1 MTGHTFIET
10 TIVVCMHAVA
20 LAMLMSLWRSLRGP
34 TVPDRILALDTLSIT
49 AIAELMLLGMYLIRR
64 FISRPPW

>member
-20 LAMLMSLWRSLRGP
+20 LAMVMSLWRLLRGTTP
-34 TVPDRILALDTLSIT
+34 Q
-49 AIAELMLLGMYLIRR
+49 RR
-64 FISRPPW
+64 QP

>member
-20 LAMLMSLWRSLRGP
+20 LAMLMSLWRLLRGP
-34 TVPDRILALDTLSIT
+34 PCRT
-49 AIAELMLLGMYLIRR
+49 ASWRWTR
-64 FISRPPW
+64 SPSPPLPS